1 MIGMRGGAG
10 RQKEEGGARRSE
22 EIMYC
27 RLINVKG
34 AES

>member
-1 MIGMRGGAG
+1 MRGGG
-10 RQKEEGGARRSE
+10 KGGGVSERSG

>member
-1 MIGMRGGAG
+1 MRGRAG
-10 RQKEEGGARRSE
+10 GKMEEEEERGG